1 MTTKQPTRSFKGVG
15 VDNNTLSDSQLEQL
29 EVSFPGTIACRSHGI
44 GNGYLLF
51 ITPDN
56 TQPPTIPGVEF
67 VEMFVNATPQLGNG
81 QTVLVDHQTAYEY
94 EHD

>member
-1 MTTKQPTRSFKGVG
+1 MTTQPTRSYKGTG
-15 VDNNTLSDSQLEQL
+15 INNQVLSDSQLENL
-29 EVSFPGTIACRSHGI
+29 EASYPGTIACRSHGI

-67 VEMFVNATPQLGNG
+67 VEMFVNATPEPGAG
-81 QTVLVDHQTAYEY
+81 KTILVDQQTAYELRA
-94 EHD
+94 